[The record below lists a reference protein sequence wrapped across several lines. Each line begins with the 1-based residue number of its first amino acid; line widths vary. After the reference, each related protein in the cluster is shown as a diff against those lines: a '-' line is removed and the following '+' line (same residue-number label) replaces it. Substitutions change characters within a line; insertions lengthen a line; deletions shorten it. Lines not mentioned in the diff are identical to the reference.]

1 MTTSR
6 RPKRSARTS
15 GSEVRPGSGV
25 RFASA
30 PFAGGESHE
39 RAGKG
44 GAAGTKSPRIGIDTG
59 GTFTDFVRLD
69 HRGLTVYKLRTTPDD
84 PSRAILD
91 GVAHLS
97 HGRAGAAPSGDV
109 VHGSTVATNAVLERK
124 GARVALVA
132 TKGFED
138 VLRIGRQ
145 TRPELYNFF
154 VPLPRPIVDPA
165 LTIGIS
171 ERMDASGAVIE
182 PLDQAALD
190 RLPAKLRELGA
201 EVVAVC
207 LLHSYVNPSH
217 EQRIAE
223 RLRAEGWLVSVSS
236 EVLPEYREFERWSTT
251 AVNAYVAPL
260 IDRYLERLEKGLA
273 RRSSTSGAKSSEGGS
288 REGGLSIMQ
297 SNGGSISSSLARAEA
312 VRTVLSGPAA
322 GVVGAHAVADQAGFP
337 RVISFDMGGT
347 STDVSLVDGRIA
359 TSTDSRIGDFPVRL
373 PVIDIHTVGAGG
385 GSIAYIDSGGA
396 LRVGPRSAGSQPGPA
411 CYGIGTDLTVT
422 DANLLLGRLD
432 PAFFLGGR
440 MTIDIARAEAAAAPL
455 ARELK
460 LKIGELAEGVVRVA
474 NANME
479 RAIRV
484 VSVERGHD
492 PRQFALV
499 AFGGAGGM
507 HACEIAR
514 TLEIREVLVPKH
526 AGVLSALGMLVADV
540 TRDYLSSVLKAAD
553 DLAMPDLDARIRS
566 LSDRARTELGREGF
580 SRNRIR
586 IEPQLDVRYIG
597 QSYEITVPFTPKYRA
612 TFHAQHERLYG
623 YANPDRPV
631 EVVAVRVRAAG
642 ATEKPRLPRITVRSR
657 RTAKPEAV
665 RPGRFDGRSLRVAH
679 YRWHNLAPG
688 DAATG
693 PAVITGPEATI
704 VIPPGFG
711 FSIDGFSNVVARMR

>member
-1 MTTSR
+1 M
-6 RPKRSARTS
+6 A
-15 GSEVRPGSGV
+15 
-25 RFASA
+25 
-30 PFAGGESHE
+30 
-39 RAGKG
+39 
-44 GAAGTKSPRIGIDTG
+44 PRIGIDTG
-59 GTFTDFVRLD
+59 GTFTDFVCLD

-84 PSRAILD
+84 QSRAILE

-97 HGRAGAAPSGDV
+97 ENGAHADV

-124 GARVALVA
+124 GARVALIA

-165 LTIGIS
+165 LTIGIA
-171 ERMDASGAVIE
+171 ERLDASGAVIE
-182 PLDQAALD
+182 PLDESALKQ
-190 RLPAKLRELGA
+190 LPARLRELGA
-201 EVVAVC
+201 DVAAVC
-207 LLHSYVNPSH
+207 LLHSYVNPAH
-217 EQRIAE
+217 ERRIAE
-223 RLRAEGWLVSVSS
+223 HLRAEGWLVSVSS

-260 IDRYLERLEKGLA
+260 IDRYLQRLEAGL
-273 RRSSTSGAKSSEGGS
+273 SGARVLGSEGAKVLHPRTLAPS
-288 REGGLSIMQ
+288 HPRTLSIMQ

-322 GVVGAHAVADQAGFP
+322 GVVGAQAVAEQAGFP

-385 GSIAYIDSGGA
+385 GSIAHIDSGGA

-411 CYGIGTDLTVT
+411 CYGVGTDLTVT
-422 DANLLLGRLD
+422 DANVLLGRLD

-440 MTIDIARAEAAAAPL
+440 MKIDVTRAETAAATL

-460 LKIGELAEGVVRVA
+460 LSVGELAEGVVRVA

-492 PRQFALV
+492 PRQFALL

-514 TLEIREVLVPKH
+514 TLEIREVLVPRH

-540 TRDYLSSVLKAAD
+540 TRDYLASVLRPAD
-553 DLAMPDLDARIRS
+553 DLKPTDLENRVRK
-566 LSDRARTELGREGF
+566 LSDRAHAELAQEGF
-580 SRNRIR
+580 DRKRIK

-597 QSYEITVPFTPKYRA
+597 QSYEITVPFTKGYQA
-612 TFHAQHERLYG
+612 AFHAQHERLYG
-623 YANPDRPV
+623 YSNSDRPI

-642 ATEKPRLPRITVRSR
+642 ATEKPKLPRAAVRSKR
-657 RTAKPEAV
+657 RPKPDVV
-665 RPGRFDGRSLRVAH
+665 RPGRFDGRSMKVAH
-679 YRWHNLAPG
+679 YRWPNLTPG
-688 DAATG
+688 DAAPG
-693 PAVITGPEATI
+693 PAVITGPEATV
-704 VIPPGFG
+704 VIPPGFS
-711 FSIDGFSNVVARMR
+711 FSIDGFSNVVARQR